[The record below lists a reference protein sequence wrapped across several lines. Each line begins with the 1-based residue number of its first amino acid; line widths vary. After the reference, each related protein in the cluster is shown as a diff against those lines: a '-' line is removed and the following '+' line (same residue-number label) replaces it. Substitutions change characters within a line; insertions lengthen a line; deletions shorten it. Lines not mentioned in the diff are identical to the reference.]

1 MELTLQQLKQMVP
14 GIPHAE
20 NWLEALDQL
29 LPDYEIN
36 TPKRVAAF
44 IAQCAH
50 ESGGFR
56 FIKENLNYKAESL
69 RKVFP
74 KYFPNDDL
82 ANAYA
87 KRPEMIAN
95 RVYASRMGNG
105 DEHSGD
111 GYRYCGRGLIQLTG
125 RSNYENFAA
134 SLEISPE
141 EAAEYLATFE
151 GAAQSACFFWEQNNL
166 NRFADANDVKGL
178 TRAINGG
185 YIGLEDRIK
194 HTEHALH
201 ILGA

>member
-1 MELTLQQLKQMVP
+1 MELTLQQLRQMVP
-14 GIPHAE
+14 GMPYADH
-20 NWLEALDQL
+20 WHEALAQL

-36 TPKRVAAF
+36 TAQRIAAF
-44 IAQCAH
+44 VAQCAH
-50 ESGGFR
+50 ESGNFV

-74 KYFPNDDL
+74 KYFPTDEL
-82 ANAYA
+82 AQAYA

-95 RVYASRMGNG
+95 RVYGNRMGNG

-125 RSNYENFAA
+125 RTNYENFAA

-151 GAAQSACFFWEQNNL
+151 GAAQSACWFWENNNL
-166 NRFADANDVKGL
+166 NVEADAGDIKKM
-178 TRAINGG
+178 TKKINGG
-185 YIGLEDRIK
+185 YIGLEDRMA
-194 HTEHALH
+194 HYEHALK
-201 ILGA
+201 IMGA

>member
-1 MELTLQQLKQMVP
+1 MELTLQQLRQMVP
-14 GIPHAE
+14 GMPYADH
-20 NWLEALDQL
+20 WHEALAQL

-36 TPKRVAAF
+36 TAQRIAAF
-44 IAQCAH
+44 VAQCAH
-50 ESGGFR
+50 ESGNFV

-74 KYFPNDDL
+74 KYFPTNEL
-82 ANAYA
+82 AQAYA

-95 RVYASRMGNG
+95 RVYGNRMGNG

-125 RSNYENFAA
+125 RTNYENFAA

-151 GAAQSACFFWEQNNL
+151 GAAQSACWFWENNNL
-166 NRFADANDVKGL
+166 NVEADAGDIKKM
-178 TRAINGG
+178 TKKINGG
-185 YIGLEDRIK
+185 YIGLEDRMA
-194 HTEHALH
+194 HYEHALK
-201 ILGA
+201 IMGA